1 MLIDMM
7 ENKGAVFYVC
17 GDAQAMQR
25 SVLET
30 WQLIYQEEGKK
41 TAEDSIAFLKKLQ
54 SEERYIVDI
63 WG

>member
-1 MLIDMM
+1 MM

-17 GDAQAMQR
+17 GDAQTMQR
-25 SVLET
+25 AVLET

-41 TAEDSIAFLKKLQ
+41 TAEDSIALMKKLQ

-63 WG
+63 CRR